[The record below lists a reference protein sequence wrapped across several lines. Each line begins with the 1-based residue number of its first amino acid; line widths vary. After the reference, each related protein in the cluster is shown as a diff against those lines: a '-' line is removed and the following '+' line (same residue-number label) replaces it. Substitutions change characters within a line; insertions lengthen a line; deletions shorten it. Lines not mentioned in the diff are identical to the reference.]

1 METMKKLLM
10 HKIKQQVKTIQ
21 EVLEEGDKPFG
32 DYAVATIFRE
42 RQKYSSKGG
51 GNSSL
56 HV

>member
-10 HKIKQQVKTIQ
+10 HKIKQQVKTLQ
-21 EVLEEGDKPFG
+21 KVLEEGDKPFG
-32 DYAVATIFRE
+32 DYAVATLFRE

-51 GNSSL
+51 GNSPL